1 MADCKISN
9 ELLVARIKWNYKMLE
24 KIQNEIMEL
33 EKLDY
38 QGSIKA
44 LNKFN
49 VLAAI
54 FKEFVQPP
62 KGALGCILKSDQ
74 ETWNEST
81 VKSLNETLQLFKKE
95 AKEIKQLLS
104 GKDV

>member
-1 MADCKISN
+1 MKDFKISD

-24 KIQNEIMEL
+24 KIQNEVIEL
-33 EKLDY
+33 KKLDY
-38 QGSIKA
+38 KGSIKA

-49 VLAAI
+49 FLSAI
-54 FKEFVQPP
+54 YDEFVYPP

-74 ETWNEST
+74 ETWNEAT

-95 AKEIKQLLS
+95 AKEIKQLLNA
-104 GKDV
+104 KDV